1 MATVNNTLQTIMD
14 NPLVIGLISIALT
27 VYGPR
32 LSPKLPDFI
41 RNAFNNSFFRL
52 IVLVLVI
59 FIGSRNIRLSLVLA
73 ILFMVLMSITNN
85 QNIKEDVEQQI
96 NEYYANY
103 NLFGTTEHLEG
114 GMDPMN
120 DTPINNEDPEEHPNG
135 PKNVEHLSDDP
146 TPEEAAQLERERI
159 KGGGAVGFT
168 PPNSNEYFDGEN
180 PNGAMN
186 NENPQDIMDEE
197 REYFENPVPLPQPL
211 QDYRQPN
218 SNSNVSRQ
226 NRNMNNVNQSN
237 VNFSNSNI
245 KVMNQMA
252 NDPKFGLSN
261 KCRVY
266 FNNLNNNSESC
277 LNEFENKLM
286 DNPELSKDFYGN
298 INEANRGSVYGN
310 GNDDN
315 ERPMPN
321 ENVQNIQKQIS
332 QACKAFKKMK

>member
-14 NPLVIGLISIALT
+14 NPLIIGLISIALT

-85 QNIKEDVEQQI
+85 QNIKEDFEQQI

-103 NLFGTTEHLEG
+103 NLFGTTEHLQG
-114 GMDPMN
+114 GNDPMN
-120 DTPINNEDPEEHPNG
+120 DTPNVNNEDPEEHPNG
-135 PKNVEHLSDDP
+135 PKNEPFVDGDVL
-146 TPEEAAQLERERI
+146 TPEEAAEAEEERKQRELQRRGI
-159 KGGGAVGFT
+159 
-168 PPNSNEYFDGEN
+168 EYFDGEN
-180 PNGAMN
+180 PMN
-186 NENPQDIMDEE
+186 NEEE
-197 REYFENPVPLPQPL
+197 PECFENPVPLPQPL
-211 QDYRQPN
+211 QDYKQVN
-218 SNSNVSRQ
+218 SNSMASRQ
-226 NRNMNNVNQSN
+226 YRNMNNVNQSN

-245 KVMNQMA
+245 KIMNQMA

-277 LNEFENKLM
+277 LNEFENKLL

-298 INEANRGSVYGN
+298 INEANSESEYGN
-310 GNDDN
+310 GNVDN
-315 ERPMPN
+315 ERTMPT
-321 ENVQNIQKQIS
+321 QSLRNIKTQIS

>member
-85 QNIKEDVEQQI
+85 QNIKEDFEQQI

-103 NLFGTTEHLEG
+103 NLFGTTEHF
-114 GMDPMN
+114 PMN
-120 DTPINNEDPEEHPNG
+120 NDPSNENPDENEDPDEDPNG
-135 PKNVEHLSDDP
+135 PKNEPFVDGDVL
-146 TPEEAAQLERERI
+146 TPEQQAEAEEEEKQRELQRLGI
-159 KGGGAVGFT
+159 
-168 PPNSNEYFDGEN
+168 
-180 PNGAMN
+180 
-186 NENPQDIMDEE
+186 
-197 REYFENPVPLPQPL
+197 EYFENQTPLPQPL
-211 QDYRQPN
+211 QDYKRAM
-218 SNSNVSRQ
+218 VSRQ
-226 NRNMNNVNQSN
+226 DRNTNHAN
-237 VNFSNSNI
+237 VNFSSSNI
-245 KVMNQMA
+245 KVINQMA

-266 FNNLNNNSESC
+266 FNNLNDNSESC
-277 LNEFENKLM
+277 LNEFGNKLM
-286 DNPELSKDFYGN
+286 ENPEISKDFYGN
-298 INEANRGSVYGN
+298 INEANRVYGN

-315 ERPMPN
+315 ESSMPN
-321 ENVQNIQKQIS
+321 ENVQSIKKQIS